1 MVTGGWLIVIF
12 LIAIAILLITII
24 KFKVNAFIALLVT
37 TIGTGLMVRMP
48 VSDISKVIGNGF
60 GNTLGSIGVII
71 GLGVMLGRF
80 LYEAGGIEVI
90 ADTFLKRFN
99 GSKSR
104 IAVAMA
110 GFITGIPVFGD
121 VVHIMYAPMVRV
133 ISKKTKVSIVSLCCA
148 TVCATVATGAMVIPT
163 PNPMAVAE
171 NLQLDY
177 GVFFLYAALAGLFGT
192 IVGGLGYGRF
202 LDWQDRKNHH
212 EYAFED
218 IEDFEKESRTST
230 AGRKVPGFGVAVS
243 ILLVP
248 IMLILFG
255 SFGPMILPEG
265 GTLVKILNFVGDKN
279 IAMLIG
285 VIYAALVS
293 LPYLQKPVGDV
304 MNDAAGQVGL
314 VLLITG
320 SGGAFGKMLQSTGI
334 ADFIATSLSQFHI
347 PVLVLCFIIAQ
358 ILRCAQGSTG
368 VALITTS
375 SMFAPL
381 IAASGISPV
390 LCGIA
395 ICAGGIGLSLP
406 NDSGFWAINRF
417 YKISVEDT
425 IRAWTIGGFITG
437 VAALVFVCIL
447 SVFQAH
453 LPGLL

>member
-12 LIAIAILLITII
+12 LIAIAILLVSII
-24 KFKVNAFIALLVT
+24 KFNVNAFIALMVT
-37 TIGTGLMVRMP
+37 TIGTGLMVRM
-48 VSDISKVIGNGF
+48 SITDISSVIGNGF
-60 GNTLGSIGVII
+60 GNTLGSIGIII

-80 LYEAGGIEVI
+80 LYESGGIEVI
-90 ADTFLKRFN
+90 ADTFLKKFN
-99 GSKSR
+99 GKKSR

-121 VVHIMYAPMVRV
+121 VVHIMYAPMVRE
-133 ISKKTKVSIVSLCCA
+133 ISKKSKVSLVSLCCA

-163 PNPMAVAE
+163 PNPMSVAE
-171 NLQLDY
+171 NLHLDY
-177 GVFFLYAALAGLFGT
+177 GVFFLYAALAGLFAT
-192 IVGGLGYGRF
+192 IVGGLGYGSF
-202 LDWQDRKNHH
+202 LDWQDQKNH
-212 EYAFED
+212 YVYDFED
-218 IEDFEKESRTST
+218 IEEFDEQAVTEK
-230 AGRKVPGFGVAVS
+230 KFPGFGRAVS

-248 IMLILFG
+248 IFLILLG
-255 SFGPMILPEG
+255 SFGPMVLPAES
-265 GTLVKILNFVGDKN
+265 TVTTWLNFIGNKN

-285 VIYAALVS
+285 VIYAAIIS
-293 LPYLQKPVGDV
+293 KPYLRKTAGEV

-320 SGGAFGKMLQSTGI
+320 SGGAFGKMLQATGI
-334 ADFIATSLSQFHI
+334 ADYIATTLSQYHI
-347 PVLVLCFIIAQ
+347 PILVLCFIISQ

-375 SMFAPL
+375 AMFAPL
-381 IAASGISPV
+381 IEASGVSAV

-417 YKISVEDT
+417 YKMSVQDT
-425 IRAWTIGGFITG
+425 IRAWTIGGFVTG

-447 SVFQAH
+447 SMFQAY
-453 LPGLL
+453 LPGL

>member
-80 LYEAGGIEVI
+80 LYESGGIEVI

-334 ADFIATSLSQFHI
+334 ADFIAASLSQFHI

-447 SVFQAH
+447 SIFQAH

>member
-1 MVTGGWLIVIF
+1 MITGIGLIIVF
-12 LIAIAILLITII
+12 FIAIAILLVTII

-37 TIGTGLMVRMP
+37 TVGTGLMVKMP
-48 VSDISKVIGNGF
+48 VAVISKVIGDGF

-80 LYEAGGIEVI
+80 LYESGGIEVI
-90 ADTFLKRFN
+90 ADTFLKKFN
-99 GSKSR
+99 GQKSR
-104 IAVAMA
+104 IAVSMA

-148 TVCATVATGAMVIPT
+148 TVCATVATGAMVVPT

-171 NLQLDY
+171 NLHLDY
-177 GVFFLYAALAGLFGT
+177 GVFFLYATLAGLFGT
-192 IVGGLGYGRF
+192 LVGGLGYGKF
-202 LDWQDRKNHH
+202 LDWQDRKNQH

-218 IEDFEKESRTST
+218 IEDFEKESDSVV
-230 AGRKVPGFGVAVS
+230 GRDKKPGFGVAVS
-243 ILLVP
+243 ILMVP
-248 IMLILFG
+248 IVLILFG
-255 SFGPMILPEG
+255 SFGPMVLQEG
-265 GTLVKILNFVGDKN
+265 SLLVTLLEFIGNKN

-285 VIYAALVS
+285 VIYAALIS
-293 LPYLQKPVGDV
+293 LPYLKKTVGDV

-334 ADFIATSLSQFHI
+334 ADFIASSLLQFHI
-347 PVLVLCFIIAQ
+347 PVLVLCFIISQ

-381 IAASGISPV
+381 IAASGVSPV

-437 VAALVFVCIL
+437 VAALIFVCIL
-447 SVFQAH
+447 SMFQAH

>member
-12 LIAIAILLITII
+12 LIAIAILLVSII
-24 KFKVNAFIALLVT
+24 KFNVNAFIALMVT
-37 TIGTGLMVRMP
+37 TIGTGLMVRM
-48 VSDISKVIGNGF
+48 SITDISSVIGNGF
-60 GNTLGSIGVII
+60 GNTLGSIGIII

-80 LYEAGGIEVI
+80 LYESGGIEVI
-90 ADTFLKRFN
+90 ADTFLKKFN
-99 GSKSR
+99 GKKSR

-121 VVHIMYAPMVRV
+121 VVHIMYAPMVRE
-133 ISKKTKVSIVSLCCA
+133 ISKKSKVSLVSLCCA

-163 PNPMAVAE
+163 PNPMSVAE
-171 NLQLDY
+171 NLHLDY

-192 IVGGLGYGRF
+192 IVGGLGYGSF
-202 LDWQDRKNHH
+202 LDWQDQKNHH
-212 EYAFED
+212 VYDFDD
-218 IEDFEKESRTST
+218 IEEFDEQVVTEK
-230 AGRKVPGFGVAVS
+230 KLPGFGRAVS

-248 IMLILFG
+248 IFLILLG
-255 SFGPMILPEG
+255 SFGPMVLPAES
-265 GTLVKILNFVGDKN
+265 TVTTWLNFIGNKN

-285 VIYAALVS
+285 VIYAAIIS
-293 LPYLQKPVGDV
+293 KPYLRKTAGEV

-320 SGGAFGKMLQSTGI
+320 SGGAFGKMLQATGI
-334 ADFIATSLSQFHI
+334 ADYIATTLSQYHI
-347 PVLVLCFIIAQ
+347 PILVLCFIISQ

-375 SMFAPL
+375 AMFAPL
-381 IAASGISPV
+381 IEASGVSAV
-390 LCGIA
+390 LCGVA

-417 YKISVEDT
+417 YKMSVQDT
-425 IRAWTIGGFITG
+425 IRAWTIGGFVTG

-447 SVFQAH
+447 SMFQAY
-453 LPGLL
+453 LPGL